1 MITLKKLKWSN
12 CFSYGSDNELQLDG
26 NTVTQII
33 GTNGM
38 GKSSIPLIIEEALYN
53 KNSKGIKKADIPN
66 RYVNDG
72 YDIELDFEKDGN
84 SYSIQINRKSS
95 IKILLIKDG
104 EDISSH
110 TATNTYKTIQD
121 IIGID
126 FKTFSQLVYQ
136 NTNASLQF
144 LTATD
149 TNRKKFLI
157 DLLRL
162 DEYVQL
168 FEVFK
173 EASRDSSSK
182 LIEVTSEINTIERW
196 LQTNNL
202 DGMIVQELLNFEIDT
217 EEDEKSFR
225 SLSIELANISEK
237 NKKILSNNKY
247 KDLLSKIN
255 LDYINRI
262 EVTKKESYDE
272 YQKEVGQLEAAKKAS
287 ERMLEKLE
295 KLGDVCPTCEQEVDA
310 EFKNNLITQE
320 KTLIDSLKERK
331 RSNEKII
338 YRIKNN
344 NAQFD
349 IKEKGKKEWEDLFR
363 NIDNSLPSEI
373 LNEEELK
380 YKLSDVSN
388 RLKAAKKKI
397 EDIAKENEKRTKQNT
412 RIEIIQSQ
420 TNDFIEKLEAA
431 KKLLNEYKEL
441 DSNLEILKK
450 AFSTNGL
457 LAYKIENLV
466 KELEQLA
473 NTYLAEL
480 SDGRFTLEFIVS
492 NDKLNVQITD
502 NENIVDILALSSG
515 ELARVNTAT
524 LIAIR
529 KLMSSISKS
538 KINILFL
545 DEVINVLD
553 DSGREKMVEV
563 LLQEDL
569 NTYVVSHGWTHPLL
583 EKIEVINVLDDSGR
597 EKMVEV
603 LLQEDLNT
611 YVVSHGWTHPLLEKV
626 EVVKEGNV
634 SKLEW

>member
-12 CFSYGSDNELQLDG
+12 CFSYGPDNELELDT

-66 RYVNDG
+66 RYINDG
-72 YDIELDFEKDGN
+72 YDIILEFEKDN
-84 SYSIQINRKSS
+84 NNYSIQINRKSN
-95 IKILLIKDG
+95 IKVILIKDG

-110 TATNTYKTIQD
+110 TATNTYKSIQE
-121 IIGID
+121 ILGID

-173 EASRDSSSK
+173 EASRVSSNK
-182 LIEVTSEINTIERW
+182 LIEVSSEITTIERW

-202 DGMIVQELLNFEIDT
+202 EGMEVQELLKLEINTD
-217 EEDEKSFR
+217 EDEKQFR
-225 SLSIELANISEK
+225 SLSIELQNISEK
-237 NKKILSNNKY
+237 NKKILTNNQY
-247 KDLLSKIN
+247 KELLSKIN
-255 LDYINRI
+255 IDYINSV
-262 EVTKKESYDE
+262 EVTEKESYDE

-310 EFKNNLITQE
+310 EFKNNLIAQE
-320 KTLIDSLKERK
+320 KELIDSLKLRK

-349 IKEKGKKEWEDLFR
+349 IKEKGQKEWEDLYR
-363 NIDNSLPSEI
+363 SIDTSLPSKIIDKET
-373 LNEEELK
+373 LEEQVRNVSAKLK
-380 YKLSDVSN
+380 EAKSKL
-388 RLKAAKKKI
+388 
-397 EDIAKENEKRTKQNT
+397 EEIAKENEKRTKQNT

-420 TNDFIEKLEAA
+420 TDDFIEKLNNA
-431 KKLLNEYKEL
+431 KTLLDQEKDL
-441 DSNLEILKK
+441 SSNLEILKK

-466 KELEQLA
+466 KELEALT

-538 KINILFL
+538 RINILFL

-553 DSGREKMVEV
+553 EAGREKLVEV

-569 NTYVVSHGWTHPLL
+569 NTYVVSYGWTHPLL
-583 EKIEVINVLDDSGR
+583 HKIEV
-597 EKMVEV
+597 
-603 LLQEDLNT
+603 
-611 YVVSHGWTHPLLEKV
+611 
-626 EVVKEGNV
+626 VKQGNV
-634 SKLEW
+634 SGLEW

>member
-12 CFSYGSDNELQLDG
+12 CFSYGPDNELQLDD

-66 RYVNDG
+66 RYINDG
-72 YDIELDFEKDGN
+72 YDIELEFEKSGKE
-84 SYSIQINRKSS
+84 YLIRINRKNN
-95 IKILLIKDG
+95 IKVALLEDG

-110 TATNTYKTIQD
+110 TATNTYKSIQE
-121 IIGID
+121 IVGVD

-162 DEYVQL
+162 EEYVQL

-173 EASRDSSSK
+173 EASRESSNK
-182 LIEVTSEINTIERW
+182 MIEVSSEITTIEKW
-196 LQTNNL
+196 LSNNKLEATNIL
-202 DGMIVQELLNFEIDT
+202 PLLNLEIDT
-217 EEDEKSFR
+217 EEDEKTFR
-225 SLSIELANISEK
+225 SLSIELKNISEK
-237 NKKILSNNKY
+237 NKKILKNNHY
-247 KDLLSKIN
+247 KEMLSGIDINKIQSS
-255 LDYINRI
+255 L
-262 EVTKKESYDE
+262 ETLPPTESYDK
-272 YQKEVGQLEAAKKAS
+272 YQSIIGQVEGAKRAS
-287 ERMLEKLE
+287 DNMMQKLE
-295 KLGDVCPTCEQEVDA
+295 QLGDKCPTCEQDIDA
-310 EFKNNLITQE
+310 EFKNELIKAE
-320 KTLIDSLKERK
+320 RKTLDFLASKKEDNEDIIRQIK
-331 RSNEKII
+331 R
-338 YRIKNN
+338 N
-344 NAQFD
+344 NAARTNLSNAQ
-349 IKEKGKKEWEDLFR
+349 KEWEDLFR
-363 NIDNSLPSEI
+363 SIDNTLPTNL
-373 LNEEELK
+373 LNAEELQE
-380 YKLSDVSN
+380 KLDEVSAK
-388 RLKAAKKKI
+388 LKTAKA
-397 EDIAKENEKRTKQNT
+397 ELANIASQNEAITKRNT
-412 RIEIIQSQ
+412 RIEIIQAQ
-420 TNDFIEKLEAA
+420 TDGFIEKLAA
-431 KKLLNEYKEL
+431 AQEVLDQQKDL

-466 KELEQLA
+466 KELEELA
-473 NTYLAEL
+473 NSYLAEL

-538 KINILFL
+538 RINILFL

-553 DSGREKMVEV
+553 ESGREKMVEV

-583 EKIEVINVLDDSGR
+583 EKIEV
-597 EKMVEV
+597 
-603 LLQEDLNT
+603 
-611 YVVSHGWTHPLLEKV
+611 
-626 EVVKEGNV
+626 VKEGNV